1 MGKLD
6 GRVAI
11 VTGGGTGI
19 GRGIVLAFAEEG
31 CDVVKA
37 DAGYLVASGA
47 DLLRNLEDEPLTP
60 ANQRL
65 IDLIKSALNVEES
78 TYEAAFE
85 VAQQR
90 LDAHREAF
98 YARMNAYTRHI
109 PWY

>member
-1 MGKLD
+1 MALNC
-6 GRVAI
+6 RANASRCTTWRAVPRPALI
-11 VTGGGTGI
+11 
-19 GRGIVLAFAEEG
+19 EEG

>member
-1 MGKLD
+1 MATFL
-6 GRVAI
+6 I
-11 VTGGGTGI
+11 
-19 GRGIVLAFAEEG
+19 EEG